1 MSPRDLYSMDGEDD
15 SGLHKPEKIVFRFPE
30 GDSGPGGGTKHVD
43 LDIEK
48 KFLQLTR
55 IDIEEFKYFYEKYH
69 DVIFDY
75 IYWKT
80 VDYELAGDLTGDV
93 FLEALNRLD
102 KFTWQGYSFG
112 AWLFHIARRIVSKH
126 YRRATHPAE
135 TVFESERRETG
146 QPANPHEETIRKL
159 DIQLVRL
166 CMRHL
171 KADKHDALVLHY
183 WLDLTVREIAL
194 IMKTSQS
201 NVKKHLVRGRRQMLR
216 WFLDHGMEHGLSEAG
231 LKMIREVDAHESGW
245 HLVDELNEE
254 H

>member
-1 MSPRDLYSMDGEDD
+1 MSPRDLYSMDDGDD
-15 SGLHKPEKIVFRFPE
+15 SRLPKPEKIVFKFPVGKFVPE
-30 GDSGPGGGTKHVD
+30 GGTRHAD
-43 LDIEK
+43 LEIEK

-245 HLVDELNEE
+245 HLVDDLNKKP
-254 H
+254 